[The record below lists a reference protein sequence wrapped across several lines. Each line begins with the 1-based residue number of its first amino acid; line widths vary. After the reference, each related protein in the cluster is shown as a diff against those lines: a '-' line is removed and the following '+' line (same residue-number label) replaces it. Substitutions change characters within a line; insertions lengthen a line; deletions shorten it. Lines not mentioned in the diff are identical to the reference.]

1 MSQPPA
7 SPPAPSAVQAWEDT
21 FAAGLVAAEPWVAG
35 HVHVVRGLPDQPD
48 PVPTGGL
55 SFHQLIVP
63 LTSGYVTEGVA
74 TGPPQH
80 DGFFAPGDVT
90 VASLD
95 MGLADVRT
103 AWSSTGS
110 KGFGVIS
117 VLLPPA
123 VMAEACR
130 AAGLDYAAVEWCD
143 RFPGTDAVLDALV
156 RALGA
161 EAEAGGPGGRVYA
174 ETIAAA
180 LAAHLLRGHSVQEGR
195 PETFTGGLTVRQRR
209 ASEALAH
216 ARLADADLALADLA
230 AAAGLSA
237 FHFSREYKRTT
248 GQAPFA
254 MLRRLRL
261 DRAARLLRETA
272 RPVVTVGLEVG
283 YGSAGAFATAFKRHH
298 GASPTAYRRLA
309 R

>member
-1 MSQPPA
+1 MSDR
-7 SPPAPSAVQAWEDT
+7 PPAPPPAGAVQAWEDT
-21 FAAGLVAAEPWVAG
+21 FSAGLVAAEPWVAG
-35 HVHVVRGLPDQPD
+35 HVHVVRGMADQPD

-55 SFHQLIVP
+55 PFHQLMVP
-63 LTSGYVTEGVA
+63 LTAGHVTEGVP
-74 TGPPQH
+74 TGGPYH
-80 DGFFAPGDVT
+80 DGLFAPGDVM

-95 MGLADVRT
+95 LATADVRSS
-103 AWSSTGS
+103 WSSTGPG
-110 KGFGVIS
+110 GFGVVS

-123 VMAEACR
+123 VLAEACC

-143 RFPGTDAVLDALV
+143 RFPGQDAVLNALV

-174 ETIAAA
+174 ETLAAA
-180 LAAHLLRGHSVQEGR
+180 LAAHLLRVHSVQEGR
-195 PETFTGGLTVRQRR
+195 PDVFTGGLTGRQRR
-209 ASEALAH
+209 ATEALAH
-216 ARLADADLALADLA
+216 ARLADPDLALADLA

-248 GQAPFA
+248 GEAPFA

-261 DRAARLLRETA
+261 DEAARLLRETA
-272 RPVVTVGLEVG
+272 RPVVAVGLAVG

-298 GASPTAYRRLA
+298 GASPSAYRRLA